1 MLQSSEIELSFV
13 CLLERQTIYLK
24 LFRGY
29 LLIDDCP
36 YGLKS
41 ALFLDS
47 VSEFPLLFLEPAC
60 FHLPTAMLSGIFSLL
75 QYLCAL
81 GSSCLFNFLQ

>member
-1 MLQSSEIELSFV
+1 MTESCERGLGFA

-24 LFRGY
+24 ILPGY
-29 LLIDDCP
+29 FLIDYFP

-47 VSEFPLLFLEPAC
+47 VFEFHLLFLESA
-60 FHLPTAMLSGIFSLL
+60 
-75 QYLCAL
+75 
-81 GSSCLFNFLQ
+81 

>member
-1 MLQSSEIELSFV
+1 MAESSEMGLSFA
-13 CLLERQTIYLK
+13 CLLERQTVYLK
-24 LFRGY
+24 LSPSY
-29 LLIDDCP
+29 LIDDCP

-47 VSEFPLLFLEPAC
+47 VFEFHFFILEPAC
-60 FHLPTAMLSGIFSLL
+60 FHLSTATLSDIFSLL

>member
-1 MLQSSEIELSFV
+1 MAESSEMGLSFA

-24 LFRGY
+24 LFLGY
-29 LLIDDCP
+29 FLIDDCS
-36 YGLKS
+36 YDLKS

-47 VSEFPLLFLEPAC
+47 VFEFHLLFLEPAC
-60 FHLPTAMLSGIFSLL
+60 FHFSIAMLSDIFSLL

-81 GSSCLFNFLQ
+81 GSSCLFNFLR